1 MALPRP
7 ARQRYRPALEWQGL
21 RPPRAPRRPT
31 QGDTYE
37 YPGAVSAHGRA
48 RPRVPLSGPCL
59 PRCPDT
65 AFVGAV
71 LSAADANAEGPLAPF
86 YAEAAEADGE
96 ALRIDL
102 AADYNQLFL
111 GMSAHPVAPYE
122 SVYTSEE
129 GLIMQEARDEILR
142 VYRLWGLRVPESFDL
157 PEDHVALELEFM
169 ACLADRTRAAA
180 DAGEDPTGLIAAQ
193 RAFLGEH
200 LAWVAALCDDVE
212 KRARTAFYYGIAG
225 LTREHLAADEAVLD
239 SL

>member
-1 MALPRP
+1 MNTPELSALMEERALGYRFL
-7 ARQRYRPALEWQGL
+7 ARAF
-21 RPPRAPRRPT
+21 RA
-31 QGDTYE
+31 
-37 YPGAVSAHGRA
+37 A
-48 RPRVPLSGPCL
+48 
-59 PRCPDT
+59 PDA

-96 ALRIDL
+96 TLRIDL

-129 GLIMQEARDEILR
+129 GLLMQKARDEALR
-142 VYRLWGLRVPESFDL
+142 VYESFDL
-157 PEDHVALELEFM
+157 PEDHIALELELM

-180 DAGEDPTGLIAAQ
+180 EAGEDPTGLIAAQ
-193 RAFLGEH
+193 RAFLSEH
-200 LAWVAALCDDVE
+200 LGWAAALCDDVE

-225 LTREHLAADEAVLD
+225 LTREHLAADEAVLG

>member
-1 MALPRP
+1 MNTPELSALMEERALGYRFL
-7 ARQRYRPALEWQGL
+7 ARAF
-21 RPPRAPRRPT
+21 RA
-31 QGDTYE
+31 
-37 YPGAVSAHGRA
+37 A
-48 RPRVPLSGPCL
+48 
-59 PRCPDT
+59 PDA

-96 ALRIDL
+96 TLRIDL

-129 GLIMQEARDEILR
+129 GLLMQKARDEALR

-157 PEDHVALELEFM
+157 PEDHIALELELM

-180 DAGEDPTGLIAAQ
+180 EAGEDPTGLIAAQ
-193 RAFLGEH
+193 RAFLSEH
-200 LAWVAALCDDVE
+200 LGWAAALCDDVE

-225 LTREHLAADEAVLD
+225 LTREHLAADEAVLG